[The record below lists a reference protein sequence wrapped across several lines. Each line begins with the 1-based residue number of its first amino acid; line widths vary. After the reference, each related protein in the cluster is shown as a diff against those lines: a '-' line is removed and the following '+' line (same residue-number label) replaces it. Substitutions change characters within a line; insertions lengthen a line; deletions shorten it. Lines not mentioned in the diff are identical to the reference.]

1 MPWKINRFLV
11 AFALAVLAAGLRIW
25 PLQALG
31 SILVWLT
38 FYPAVV
44 VSSIYGGLAAGMFTV
59 GLACFAAIFLG
70 PLLVGE
76 SFTKTTAD
84 WIGIMVFILNGALIS
99 SVAEAMRR
107 ANARARQAQAQ
118 AEASSQAK
126 SVFLANM
133 SHELRTPL
141 NAILGFSTLMRQSAG
156 LSADQRQTLDLI
168 NRSGEHLLSLIND
181 VLDMAKVESGRISID
196 KAPFN
201 LWSLAQDVM
210 DLVRVRAEEKN
221 LELLLDQSADL
232 PQLIHGDAA
241 KLRQSL
247 INLVGNA
254 IKYTEQGSVT
264 LRIRCHPDADPHRLW
279 LILTIA
285 DTGIGIAEADRER
298 IFEPFVQISQTRQQT
313 LQKGTGL
320 GLTITRRQIEL
331 MGGQISVEST
341 PGQGSRFRVE
351 IPVERV
357 DETVI
362 LPIAINHT
370 RVIGLAPGQPEFRI
384 LIVEDQQE
392 NWLLLQ
398 RLLEEVGLTV
408 RVAENGLLG
417 VEAFQT
423 WHPHFI
429 WMDIRMPVMDGLEA
443 TQRIRALEGG
453 REVKIAALTASVFKE
468 ERDRIT
474 AAGMDD
480 FIRKPYQ
487 IEEIFDCLT
496 RHLGIHFLREES
508 IADTTPTPTADIKVE
523 ALADLPNE
531 LRQELSDA
539 LINLDTDQINQAIG
553 QIAELNPD
561 LANQLKYHT
570 DQLAYT
576 AILRLL
582 KNNVKHSTEE
592 SHGEQGNDPDR

>member
-1 MPWKINRFLV
+1 MPWKINRFIV

-44 VSSIYGGLAAGMFTV
+44 VSSLYGGLAAGLVTV
-59 GLACFAAIFLG
+59 GLACFTAIFLG

-84 WIGIMVFILNGALIS
+84 WIGVMVFILNGTLIS

-118 AEASSQAK
+118 AEASNQAK

-141 NAILGFSTLMRQSAG
+141 NAILGFSTLMRQSPG

-181 VLDMAKVESGRISID
+181 VLDMAKVESGRLSID

-201 LWSLAQDVM
+201 LHDLAQDVI
-210 DLVRVRAEEKN
+210 DLTRVRAEEKN
-221 LELLLDQSADL
+221 LDLSLDQSADL
-232 PQLIHGDAA
+232 PQIVHGDAA
-241 KLRQSL
+241 KLRQAL

-254 IKYTEQGSVT
+254 IKYTDQGSVT
-264 LRIRCHPDADPHRLW
+264 LRIRCRPDDDPHRLW
-279 LILTIA
+279 LLLTIE
-285 DTGIGIAEADRER
+285 DTGVGIAESDRER
-298 IFEPFVQISQTRQQT
+298 IFEPFVQIGQNSNQRTT
-313 LQKGTGL
+313 QKGTGL

-331 MGGQISVEST
+331 MGGQISVDST
-341 PGQGSRFRVE
+341 PGQGSRFLME

-357 DETVI
+357 DDTAF
-362 LPIAINHT
+362 LPTRINQA
-370 RVIGLAPGQPEFRI
+370 RVIGLAPDQPEFRI
-384 LIVEDQQE
+384 LIVEDQEE

-398 RLLEEVGLTV
+398 RLLEGVGLTV
-408 RVAENGLLG
+408 QVAKNGLLG
-417 VEAFQT
+417 VEAFQD

-443 TQRIRALEGG
+443 AQRIRALEGG
-453 REVKIAALTASVFKE
+453 REVKISALTASVFKE
-468 ERDRIT
+468 ERDRIM

-480 FIRKPYQ
+480 FIRKPYK

-496 RHLGIHFLREES
+496 RHLGIRFLREEPV
-508 IADTTPTPTADIKVE
+508 ADTTSASSADIKVE
-523 ALADLPNE
+523 ALADLPDE
-531 LRQELSDA
+531 LRQALIDA
-539 LINLDTDQINQAIG
+539 LVSLDTEQIGQAIG
-553 QIAELNPD
+553 RIAELNPH
-561 LANQLKYHT
+561 LADQLQYHT

-582 KNNVKHSTEE
+582 KE
-592 SHGEQGNDPDR
+592 D